1 MAYETL
7 PSLEPV
13 LGPLKVYGQSK
24 PGQTNGDLTGW
35 FYPLYLTRKEA
46 ILADIEKGGKGI
58 YQVITFHYKEG
69 EFYVPDS
76 FGSYGKNKQPL
87 VYTLYEGAGAE
98 NPFAKIQNKLSLLV
112 ETQLP
117 EFVQTDYGMFITFI
131 KAYYEFLEQ
140 TNEAQELLQ
149 NISKYA
155 DVDQTSS
162 FLIDKFFENYAY
174 DITKS
179 SVSDNTF
186 LIKKIRDIYSRKGT
200 EDAYKILF
208 NILYKE
214 TIEFFYPYE
223 IVLKTS
229 SGKWYLPKS
238 LKVKQIDP
246 LQNIFDFENT
256 LIIGNT
262 SGATAV
268 VNKVQKIILGGY
280 EIYELLL
287 DPNSITNYF
296 YPNEKI
302 TASKSV
308 LLNDVVDASNLI
320 ATTYSVLSKIDVVDG
335 KLGYVVGAPITTIY
349 DPSGNGLFASA
360 KVSGVNQYGAI
371 TSIEIDNSGIAYGSN
386 TTVDIGLPTGN
397 LQGTYSIVN
406 GVVTIEFYNIH
417 NIKKNTKLSISYTG
431 NTLSPVNNTS
441 HNVVVTSVPNVRSIR
456 FTYPG
461 I

>member
-1 MAYETL
+1 MSYETL
-7 PSLEPV
+7 PSLETL
-13 LGPLKVYGQSK
+13 LGPLKVFGQSK
-24 PGQTNGDLTGW
+24 PGQTNGGLSGW

-46 ILADIEKGGKGI
+46 IQADIEKGGKGI
-58 YQVITFHYKEG
+58 YQVITFYYKEG

-76 FGSYGKNKQPL
+76 FGNYGKVKQPIN
-87 VYTLYEGAGAE
+87 YTLYEGNGAE
-98 NPFAKIQNKLSLLV
+98 NPFDRIQNKLSLLV
-112 ETQLP
+112 DTQLP

-140 TNEAQELLQ
+140 RNEAQELLQ

-155 DVDQTSS
+155 DIDQTSS

-200 EDAYKILF
+200 ESAYRILF

-223 IVLKTS
+223 IVLKAS
-229 SGKWYLPKS
+229 SGNWYLPKS
-238 LKVKQIDP
+238 LKVKQLDP
-246 LQNIFDFENT
+246 LQNVFDFENT
-256 LIIGNT
+256 LVFGEL

-287 DPNSITNYF
+287 DTNSITNYF

-308 LLNDVVDASNLI
+308 LLNDVIDKSNLI
-320 ATTYSVLSKIDVVDG
+320 ASTYSVLSRIDILDG
-335 KLGYVVGAPITTIY
+335 KLGYEKGAPITIS
-349 DPSGNGLFASA
+349 DPLGNGVFATA
-360 KVSGVNQYGAI
+360 KVSGINQYGAI
-371 TSIEIDNSGIAYGSN
+371 TSIEVDNSGIDYSAN
-386 TTVDIGLPTGN
+386 TTVDIGLPSGN
-397 LQGTYSIVN
+397 LQGSYSIVN
-406 GVVTIEFYNIH
+406 GVVTIEFPNIH
-417 NIKKNTKLSISYTG
+417 GIKKGVRVGVRYTG
-431 NTLSPVNNTS
+431 NVLSPVNNTIQT
-441 HNVVVTSVPNVRSIR
+441 VIVTSVPNVRSIR

>member
-7 PSLEPV
+7 PSLETL

-24 PGQTNGDLTGW
+24 PGQTNGNLSGW

-46 ILADIEKGGKGI
+46 IQADIEKGGKGI
-58 YQVITFHYKEG
+58 YQVITFYYKEG

-76 FGSYGKNKQPL
+76 FGNYGKVKQPL
-87 VYTLYEGAGAE
+87 NYTLYEGNGAE
-98 NPFAKIQNKLSLLV
+98 NPFDKIQNKLSLLV
-112 ETQLP
+112 DTQLP

-140 TNEAQELLQ
+140 RNEAQELLQ

-155 DVDQTSS
+155 DIDQTSS

-200 EDAYKILF
+200 EDAYRILF

-223 IVLKTS
+223 IVLKAS
-229 SGKWYLPKS
+229 SGNWYLPKS
-238 LKVKQIDP
+238 LKVKQLDP
-246 LQNIFDFENT
+246 LQNVFDFENT
-256 LIIGNT
+256 LVLGEL

-268 VNKVQKIILGGY
+268 VNKVQKIMLGGY

-287 DPNSITNYF
+287 DTNSITNYF

-302 TASKSV
+302 TAFKSV
-308 LLNDVVDASNLI
+308 LLNNVIDKSNLI
-320 ATTYSVLSKIDVVDG
+320 TSTYSVLSRIDILDG
-335 KLGYVVGAPITTIY
+335 KLGYEKGAPITIS
-349 DPSGNGLFASA
+349 DPTGNGIFATA
-360 KVSGVNQYGAI
+360 KVSGINQYGSI
-371 TSIEIDNSGIAYGSN
+371 TSIEVDNSGIDYSAN
-386 TTVDIGLPTGN
+386 TTVDIGLPSGN
-397 LQGTYSIVN
+397 LQGSYSIVN
-406 GVVTIEFYNIH
+406 GVVTIEFTKIH
-417 NIKKNTKLSISYTG
+417 NIKKNTRVGVRYTG
-431 NTLSPVNNTS
+431 NVLSPVNNTIQT
-441 HNVVVTSVPNVRSIR
+441 VIVTSVPNVRSIR

>member
-7 PSLEPV
+7 PSLEPL

-24 PGQTNGDLTGW
+24 PGQTNGDLIGW

-46 ILADIEKGGKGI
+46 IQADIEKGGKGI
-58 YQVITFHYKEG
+58 YQVITFYYKEG

-76 FGSYGKNKQPL
+76 FGNYGISKQPL
-87 VYTLYEGAGAE
+87 VYTLYGGAGAE
-98 NPFAKIQNKLSLLV
+98 NPFAKIKNKLSLIV
-112 ETQLP
+112 DTQLP
-117 EFVQTDYGMFITFI
+117 EFVQTDYAMFVTFI

-149 NISKYA
+149 NITKYA
-155 DVDQTSS
+155 DIDQTSS

-179 SVSDNTF
+179 SVSDNSF

-200 EDAYKILF
+200 EDAYRILF

-238 LKVKQIDP
+238 LKVKQLDP
-246 LQNIFDFENT
+246 LQNVFDFENT
-256 LIIGNT
+256 LVVGEI
-262 SGATAV
+262 SKATAV

-287 DPNSITNYF
+287 DTNSITNYF

-308 LLNDVVDASNLI
+308 LLNNVIDTSNLI
-320 ATTYSVLSKIDVVDG
+320 ATTYSVLSKIDVLDG
-335 KLGYVVGAPITTIY
+335 KLGYEKNAPIAIS
-349 DPSGNGLFASA
+349 DPQGNGIFAKA
-360 KVSGVNQYGAI
+360 KVSGISQYGSI
-371 TSIEIDNSGIAYGSN
+371 TSIEIDNSGIDYSIN
-386 TTVDIGLPTGN
+386 TIVDIGLPTGN
-397 LQGTYSIVN
+397 LKGTYNIVN
-406 GVVTIEFYNIH
+406 GVVTIEFPNIH
-417 NIKKNTKLSISYTG
+417 GIKKNTQIAVSYTG
-431 NTLSPVNNTS
+431 NVLSPVNNTTQ
-441 HNVVVTSVPNVRSIR
+441 NVIVTSIPNVRSIR

>member
-7 PSLEPV
+7 PSLEPL

-24 PGQTNGDLTGW
+24 PGQINGDLVGW

-46 ILADIEKGGKGI
+46 IQADIEKDGKGI
-58 YQVITFHYKEG
+58 YQVITFYYREG

-76 FGSYGKNKQPL
+76 FGNYGKDKQPL
-87 VYTLYEGAGAE
+87 NYTVYEGNGAE

-112 ETQLP
+112 DTQLP
-117 EFVQTDYGMFITFI
+117 EFVQTDYGMFIAFI

-200 EDAYKILF
+200 EDAYRILF

-214 TIEFFYPYE
+214 TIEFFYPYD

-246 LQNIFDFENT
+246 LQNVFDFENT
-256 LIIGNT
+256 LVVGELSN
-262 SGATAV
+262 ATAV

-287 DPNSITNYF
+287 DTNSITNYF

-308 LLNDVVDASNLI
+308 LLNNVIDKSNLI
-320 ATTYSVLSKIDVVDG
+320 ATTYSVLSKIDVING
-335 KLGYVVGAPITTIY
+335 KLGYTKGVAITVS
-349 DPSGNGLFASA
+349 DPYGNGIFATA
-360 KVSGVNQYGAI
+360 KVSGVNQYGSI
-371 TSIEIDNSGIAYGSN
+371 TSIEIDNSGIDYSIN
-386 TTVDIGLPTGN
+386 TIVDIGLPTGN
-397 LQGTYSIVN
+397 LQGSYSIVN
-406 GVVTIEFYNIH
+406 GVVTIEFPNIH
-417 NIKKNTKLSISYTG
+417 GIKKGARLLINYTG
-431 NTLSPVNNTS
+431 NVYSPVYNTT
-441 HNVVVTSVPNVRSIR
+441 HPIVVTSVPNVRSIR

-461 I
+461 L

>member
-7 PSLEPV
+7 PSLETL
-13 LGPLKVYGQSK
+13 LGPLKIYGQSK

-46 ILADIEKGGKGI
+46 IQADIEKGGKGI
-58 YQVITFHYKEG
+58 YQVITFYYRDG

-76 FGSYGKNKQPL
+76 FGNYGKIKEPL
-87 VYTLYEGAGAE
+87 VYTLYEGAGTE
-98 NPFAKIQNKLSLLV
+98 NPFNNIKNRLSLLV

-140 TNEAQELLQ
+140 RNEAQELLQ
-149 NISKYA
+149 NITKYA
-155 DVDQTSS
+155 DIDQTSS

-174 DITKS
+174 DITKTS
-179 SVSDNTF
+179 LSDNTF

-200 EDAYKILF
+200 EDAYRILF

-238 LKVKQIDP
+238 LKVKQLDP
-246 LQNIFDFENT
+246 LQNVFDIENT
-256 LIIGNT
+256 LVVGEV
-262 SGATAV
+262 SKATAV
-268 VNKVQKIILGGY
+268 VNKVQKIIVGGY
-280 EIYELLL
+280 EIYELEL

-308 LLNDVVDASNLI
+308 MLNTVIDTSNLI
-320 ATTYSVLSKIDVVDG
+320 ARTYSVLSKIDVIDG
-335 KLGYVVGAPITTIY
+335 KLGYKKGAPITTIS
-349 DPSGNGLFASA
+349 DPLGNGIFAKA
-360 KVSGVNQYGAI
+360 KISGVNQYGSI
-371 TSIEIDNSGIAYGSN
+371 TSVEIDNSGIDYSTNAI
-386 TTVDIGLPTGN
+386 VDIGLPTGN
-397 LQGTYSIVN
+397 LQGTYNMVN
-406 GVVTIEFYNIH
+406 GVVTIEFPNIH
-417 NIKKNTKLSISYTG
+417 GIKKNTRVAVKYTG
-431 NTLSPVNNTS
+431 NVLSPVDNTTQ
-441 HNVVVTSVPNVRSIR
+441 NVTVTSVPNVRSIR

>member
-7 PSLEPV
+7 PSLEPL
-13 LGPLKVYGQSK
+13 LGPLKLYGQTK
-24 PGQTNGDLTGW
+24 PGQTNGNLTGW

-46 ILADIEKGGKGI
+46 IRADIEKGGKGI
-58 YQVITFHYKEG
+58 YQVVSFYDREG
-69 EFYVPDS
+69 EFYVADS
-76 FGSYGKNKQPL
+76 FGNYGKIKEPL
-87 VYTLYEGAGAE
+87 VYTLYEGDGTE
-98 NPFAKIQNKLSLLV
+98 NPFNSIKNKLSLLV

-140 TNEAQELLQ
+140 RNEAQELLQ

-155 DVDQTSS
+155 DIDQTSS

-200 EDAYKILF
+200 EDAYRILF

-246 LQNIFDFENT
+246 LQNVFDFENT
-256 LIIGNT
+256 LVVGAI
-262 SGATAV
+262 SKATAV
-268 VNKVQKIILGGY
+268 VNKVQKIMLGGY

-287 DPNSITNYF
+287 DTNSITNYF

-308 LLNDVVDASNLI
+308 LLNDVIDTSNLI
-320 ATTYSVLSKIDVVDG
+320 ATTYSVLSKIDVLDG
-335 KLGYVVGAPITTIY
+335 KLGYEKNAPITVS
-349 DPSGNGLFASA
+349 DPQGNGIFAKA
-360 KVSGVNQYGAI
+360 KVSGINQYGSI
-371 TSIEIDNSGIAYGSN
+371 TSIEINNSGIDYSTN
-386 TTVDIGLPTGN
+386 TIVDIGLPTGN
-397 LQGTYSIVN
+397 LQGTYNIVN
-406 GVVTIEFYNIH
+406 GVVTIEFPNIH
-417 NIKKNTKLSISYTG
+417 GIKKNTRIAVRYTG
-431 NTLSPVNNTS
+431 NVLSPVNNTYQ
-441 HNVVVTSVPNVRSIR
+441 NVTVTSIPNVRSIR

>member
-7 PSLEPV
+7 PSLEPL
-13 LGPLKVYGQSK
+13 LGPLKLYGQSK
-24 PGQTNGDLTGW
+24 PGQINGDLLGW

-46 ILADIEKGGKGI
+46 IQADIEKGGKGI
-58 YQVITFHYKEG
+58 YQVITFYYREG

-76 FGSYGKNKQPL
+76 FGNYGKTKEPL
-87 VYTLYEGAGAE
+87 NYTFYEGNGAE

-112 ETQLP
+112 DTQLP
-117 EFVQTDYGMFITFI
+117 EFVQTDYAMFITFI

-155 DVDQTSS
+155 DIDQTSS
-162 FLIDKFFENYAY
+162 FLIDKFFQNYAY

-186 LIKKIRDIYSRKGT
+186 LIKKIREIYSRKGT
-200 EDAYKILF
+200 EDAYRILF

-238 LKVKQIDP
+238 LKVKQLDP

-256 LIIGNT
+256 LIVGT
-262 SGATAV
+262 VSGATAV

-287 DPNSITNYF
+287 DTNSITNYF

-302 TASKSV
+302 VAAKSV
-308 LLNDVVDASNLI
+308 ILNNTIDKSNLI
-320 ATTYSVLSKIDVVDG
+320 ASTYSVLSKIDVIDG
-335 KLGYVVGAPITTIY
+335 KLGYVKGAPITIY
-349 DPSGNGLFASA
+349 DTTGNGIFAAA
-360 KVSGVNQYGAI
+360 KISGVNQYGSI
-371 TSIEIDNSGIAYGSN
+371 TSIEIDNSGIDYSTNTKVSIGS
-386 TTVDIGLPTGN
+386 PTGN
-397 LQGTYSIVN
+397 LIGSYTIVN
-406 GVVTIEFYNIH
+406 GVVTMEFPNIH
-417 NIKKNTKLSISYTG
+417 GIKKNTRVTVRYTG

-441 HNVVVTSVPNVRSIR
+441 QNVTVTSIPNVRSIR

>member
-7 PSLEPV
+7 PSLEPT

-24 PGQTNGDLTGW
+24 PGQTNGNLTGW

-46 ILADIEKGGKGI
+46 IQADIEKGGVGI
-58 YQVITFHYKEG
+58 YQVITFLYREG
-69 EFYVPDS
+69 EFYIPETN
-76 FGSYGKNKQPL
+76 GSYGKTKEPL
-87 VYTLYEGAGAE
+87 VHTLYEGNGAE
-98 NPFAKIQNKLSLLV
+98 NPFSKIQNKMSLLV
-112 ETQLP
+112 DTQLP
-117 EFVQTDYGMFITFI
+117 EFVQTDYEMFVTFI

-155 DVDQTSS
+155 DIDQTSS

-179 SVSDNTF
+179 SISDNTF

-223 IVLKTS
+223 VVLKTS

-256 LIIGNT
+256 LIVGEQ
-262 SGATAV
+262 SKASAV

-287 DPNSITNYF
+287 DTNSITNYF
-296 YPNEKI
+296 YTNEKI
-302 TASKSV
+302 SASKSV
-308 LLNDVVDASNLI
+308 ILNEVLDKSNLI
-320 ATTYSVLSKIDVVDG
+320 ATTYSVVSRIDILDG
-335 KLGYVVGAPITTIY
+335 KLGYVKGAPITSIVDRT
-349 DPSGNGLFASA
+349 GNGIFASA
-360 KVSGVNQYGAI
+360 KVSGVNQYGTI
-371 TSIEIDNSGIAYGSN
+371 TSIEIDNSGIDYSTN
-386 TTVDIGLPTGN
+386 TIIDIGLPTGN
-397 LQGTYSIVN
+397 LKGSYSIVN
-406 GVVTIEFYNIH
+406 GVVTIEFPNEH
-417 NIKKNTKLSISYTG
+417 GIKKGASLSVNYTG
-431 NTLSPVNNTS
+431 NTYSPVNNSSQT
-441 HNVVVTSVPNVRSIR
+441 VTVTSVPNVRSIR

>member
-7 PSLEPV
+7 PSLEPL

-24 PGQTNGDLTGW
+24 PGQTNGDLVGW

-46 ILADIEKGGKGI
+46 IQADIEKGGKGI
-58 YQVITFHYKEG
+58 YQVITFYYREG

-76 FGSYGKNKQPL
+76 FGNYGKVKQPL
-87 VYTLYEGAGAE
+87 NYTLYEGVGAE

-112 ETQLP
+112 DTQLP

-200 EDAYKILF
+200 EDAYRILF

-246 LQNIFDFENT
+246 LQNVFDFENT
-256 LIIGNT
+256 LVVGELSN
-262 SGATAV
+262 ATAV

-287 DPNSITNYF
+287 DTNSITNYF

-308 LLNDVVDASNLI
+308 LLNNIIDKSNLI
-320 ATTYSVLSKIDVVDG
+320 ATTYSVLSKIDVING
-335 KLGYVVGAPITTIY
+335 KLGYTKGAVITVSDTY
-349 DPSGNGLFASA
+349 GNGIFATA
-360 KVSGVNQYGAI
+360 KVSGVNQYGSI
-371 TSIEIDNSGIAYGSN
+371 TSIEIDNSGIDYSIN
-386 TTVDIGLPTGN
+386 TIVDIGLPSGN
-397 LQGTYSIVN
+397 LKGSYSITN
-406 GVVTIEFYNIH
+406 GVVTLEFSNNH
-417 NIKKNTKLSISYTG
+417 GIKKGARLLINYTG
-431 NTLSPVNNTS
+431 NVFSPVYNST
-441 HNVVVTSVPNVRSIR
+441 HPVTVTSVPNVRSIR

>member
-1 MAYETL
+1 MSYETL
-7 PSLEPV
+7 PSLETL
-13 LGPLKVYGQSK
+13 LGPLKLYGQSK
-24 PGQTNGDLTGW
+24 PGQTNGNLSGW

-46 ILADIEKGGKGI
+46 IQADIEKGGKGI
-58 YQVITFHYKEG
+58 YQVITFYYREG

-76 FGSYGKNKQPL
+76 FGNYGKVKQPL
-87 VYTLYEGAGAE
+87 NYTVYEGDGAE
-98 NPFAKIQNKLSLLV
+98 NPFDKIQNKLSLLV
-112 ETQLP
+112 DTQLP

-140 TNEAQELLQ
+140 RNEAQELLQ

-155 DVDQTSS
+155 DIDQTSS

-200 EDAYKILF
+200 ESAYRILF

-223 IVLKTS
+223 IVLKAS
-229 SGKWYLPKS
+229 SGNWYLPKS
-238 LKVKQIDP
+238 LKVKQLDP
-246 LQNIFDFENT
+246 LQNVFDFENT
-256 LIIGNT
+256 LVLGEL

-268 VNKVQKIILGGY
+268 VNKVQKIMLGGY

-287 DPNSITNYF
+287 DTNSITNYF

-302 TASKSV
+302 TAFKSV
-308 LLNDVVDASNLI
+308 LLNNVIDKSNLI
-320 ATTYSVLSKIDVVDG
+320 TSTYSVLSRIDILDG
-335 KLGYVVGAPITTIY
+335 KLGYEKGAPITIS
-349 DPSGNGLFASA
+349 DPTGNGIFATA
-360 KVSGVNQYGAI
+360 KVSGINQYGSI
-371 TSIEIDNSGIAYGSN
+371 TSIEIDNSGIDYSAN
-386 TTVDIGLPTGN
+386 TTVDIGLPSGN
-397 LQGTYSIVN
+397 LQGSYSIVN
-406 GVVTIEFYNIH
+406 GVVTIEFTKIH
-417 NIKKNTKLSISYTG
+417 NIKKNTRVGVRYTG
-431 NTLSPVNNTS
+431 NVLSPVNNTIQT
-441 HNVVVTSVPNVRSIR
+441 VIVTSVPNVRSIR